1 MDSLASLKKLGFRK
15 WYERQLIESHAYL
28 ITCLLAILLVVSL
41 LEARRMPENA
51 QHSLPIL
58 LLAAASIIGAGFAWH
73 RYRCILLEAERL
85 GEAAVC
91 SACGVYGKFFV
102 VRSFPHA
109 QTGLDVEVE
118 AMPFM
123 HVRCRQCSH
132 EWDIAEAK
140 TEASQI

>member
-28 ITCLLAILLVVSL
+28 ITCLLAILLAVSL

-51 QHSLPIL
+51 QYSLPML
-58 LLAAASIIGAGFAWH
+58 FLVAAAVVGAGFSWH
-73 RYRCILLEAERL
+73 HYRRILLEAERL

-91 SACGVYGKFFV
+91 SACGVYGKFSV

-109 QTGLDVEVE
+109 QTGLGTDAE
-118 AMPFM
+118 AMPFI
-123 HVRCRQCSH
+123 HVRCRKCMH
-132 EWDIAEAK
+132 EWDIAEAEA
-140 TEASQI
+140 EASQV